1 MLIISLG
8 MGFLFA
14 AIYMRIVWLLIPALF
29 IVLNGLAFQFC
40 AITGLW
46 HWWSVLWTIEPLSVG
61 LALLVCGLVTRISGV
76 TLAGLIVGG
85 VGGSLLLMMLLI
97 LGAWFPLGLFG
108 PGLLIVAGFGILG
121 WAMMRHWLLP
131 RSALE

>member
-1 MLIISLG
+1 
-8 MGFLFA
+8 
-14 AIYMRIVWLLIPALF
+14 
-29 IVLNGLAFQFC
+29 
-40 AITGLW
+40 
-46 HWWSVLWTIEPLSVG
+46 
-61 LALLVCGLVTRISGV
+61 
-76 TLAGLIVGG
+76 VGG

-121 WAMMRHWLLP
+121 WAMMRHLLLP